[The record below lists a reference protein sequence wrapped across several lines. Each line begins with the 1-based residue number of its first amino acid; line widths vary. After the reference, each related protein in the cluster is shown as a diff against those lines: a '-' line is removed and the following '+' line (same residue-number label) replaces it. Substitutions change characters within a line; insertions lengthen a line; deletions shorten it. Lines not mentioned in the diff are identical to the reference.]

1 MRVKRRRLVRVV
13 LSSFLLLGS
22 TLLAV
27 TLGHGIQ
34 NEDANTGVVAQF
46 DEPELNLHFGRQK
59 LQLTLTSVS
68 TEHEEAILQLI
79 REQFDGVQA
88 RVDFRT
94 GLVLRPDWDV
104 TSERL
109 LSLVGATSSAE
120 ASVDAGVINIRGVS
134 ANAQDYQQR
143 LALLQESI
151 SDEDT
156 VDSNV
161 VMVDISPTA
170 TDLCARSFA
179 AIAKQTIHFRL
190 SGTQIRQSSYP
201 VLDRIIEFAY
211 DCREATVAIIGHTD
225 STGDEA
231 WNLQLS
237 RIRAQ
242 AVADY
247 ITGNGIGPE
256 RIIAEGRGSEE
267 PIGDN
272 DTVAGRER
280 NRRIEFRLR

>member
-13 LSSFLLLGS
+13 IAAFFLTGS

-27 TLGHGIQ
+27 NLGHSVQDQDAHTGI
-34 NEDANTGVVAQF
+34 DAQA
-46 DEPELNLHFGRQK
+46 DEPELHLQFGRQK

-68 TEHEEAILQLI
+68 AEHEEAILQII

-109 LSLVGATSSAE
+109 LNLVGATSSAE
-120 ASVDAGVINIRGVS
+120 ASVDSGVFSIRGVS
-134 ANAQDYQQR
+134 HNAQDYQQR
-143 LALLQESI
+143 LALLQESLP
-151 SDEDT
+151 DEKT
-156 VDSNV
+156 IESNV
-161 VMVDISPTA
+161 VMVDISPTT
-170 TDLCARSFA
+170 TDLCARSFE
-179 AIAKQTIHFRL
+179 AIANQTIHFRMT
-190 SGTQIRQSSYP
+190 STQIRQSSYP
-201 VLDRIIEFAY
+201 ILDRLIEFAY
-211 DCREATVAIIGHTD
+211 DCHEATVAIIGHTD
-225 STGDEA
+225 STGDET

-247 ITGNGIGPE
+247 ITGNGIAPE
-256 RIIAEGRGSEE
+256 RIVAEGRGSEE

>member
-1 MRVKRRRLVRVV
+1 MRVKRRRLLRVV
-13 LSSFLLLGS
+13 ITAFFLTGG

-27 TLGHGIQ
+27 SLGHGVQ
-34 NEDANTGVVAQF
+34 DKDADTGIVAQA
-46 DEPELNLHFGRQK
+46 DEPELHLQFGRQK

-68 TEHEEAILQLI
+68 TEHEEAILQII

-94 GLVLRPDWDV
+94 GLVLRPDWDIA
-104 TSERL
+104 SERL
-109 LSLVGATSSAE
+109 LNLVGATSSAE
-120 ASVDAGVINIRGVS
+120 VSVDSGVFSIRGVS
-134 ANAQDYQQR
+134 PNAEDYQQR
-143 LALLQESI
+143 LALLQASLP
-151 SDEDT
+151 DEMT
-156 VDSNV
+156 IDSNV
-161 VMVDISPTA
+161 VVVDISPTT
-170 TDLCARSFA
+170 TDLCARSFE
-179 AIAKQTIHFRL
+179 AIANQTIHFRL

-201 VLDRIIEFAY
+201 ILDRLIEFAY
-211 DCREATVAIIGHTD
+211 DCRAATVAIIGHTD
-225 STGDEA
+225 TTGDET

-242 AVADY
+242 VVADY
-247 ITGNGIGPE
+247 ITDSGIAPE
-256 RIIAEGRGSEE
+256 RIVAEGRGSQE